1 MTLLIIGAGG
11 HGHVAAEVAEACGYD
26 KIDFL
31 DDNPGVGVIGS
42 IEGLELWIGEY
53 DQYFVGIGSN
63 EFRRHLIG
71 RLEKNG
77 AKIAT
82 LIHPSAYISKSAK
95 IGVGT
100 IVAPKAIV
108 NTHSVIGKG
117 CILSVGAIVDHDVVI
132 EDFVHVNVGSICKG
146 GSRVESGRKL
156 EAGEVVRGY

>member
-11 HGHVAAEVAEACGYD
+11 HGHVAAEVAEACGYE

-31 DDNPGVGVIGS
+31 DDNPGEGVIGS
-42 IEGLELWIGEY
+42 IEGLELWLDQY
-53 DQYFVGIGSN
+53 DGYFVGIGSN

-100 IVAPKAIV
+100 IIAPKAIV
-108 NTHSVIGKG
+108 NTHSVVGKG

-132 EDFVHVNVGSICKG
+132 ENFAHINAGTICKG
-146 GSRVESGRKL
+146 GSKVESGREL